1 TEVEIIRSKDVDNK
15 IPALKLNDVIMDNA
29 RAVNAPVIRPPRL
42 KTGSTDLGNVMQL
55 MPGSC
60 IRVAFVPEG
69 SPSHSQAYLDAGKT
83 EKAHD
88 AIVCGAKILAGT
100 AADLITVPGLLD
112 SIKEEYETNRA
123 RLLAEAGA

>member
-1 TEVEIIRSKDVDNK
+1 
-15 IPALKLNDVIMDNA
+15 
-29 RAVNAPVIRPPRL
+29 
-42 KTGSTDLGNVMQL
+42 

-100 AADLITVPGLLD
+100 AADLIAVPGLLD